1 MLKMPVFLYHG
12 LNEKAP
18 YSFAPISGKYFYFDE
33 RSHLQKGSH
42 VTIQWTVDQNKTI
55 HLSLPELQQD
65 LKVDQTRLRSFQEA
79 QKDPVNQYQINPA

>member
-1 MLKMPVFLYHG
+1 M
-12 LNEKAP
+12 
-18 YSFAPISGKYFYFDE
+18 
-33 RSHLQKGSH
+33 QKGSH